1 MASANGRCSRQSVG
15 ATVDYLLVFVG
26 GGLGSV
32 TRFAVG
38 SVFARWL
45 GTAWPTGTLVINVSG
60 SFLIG
65 LFLTLAGE
73 KWGLSP
79 SVRYFVATGFVGG
92 YTTFS
97 TFEYETQRL
106 VEVGAS
112 GYAGLYVAASVVL
125 GFGAALLG
133 VAIARRA

>member
-1 MASANGRCSRQSVG
+1 
-15 ATVDYLLVFVG
+15 VDYLLVFVG
-26 GGLGSV
+26 GGLGSMA
-32 TRFAVG
+32 RFAVG
-38 SVFARWL
+38 TFFARWL
-45 GTAWPTGTLVINVSG
+45 GAAWPTGTLVINVGG

-65 LFLTLAGE
+65 LFLTLAAE

-79 SVRYFVATGFVGG
+79 AFRYFVATGLLGG

-106 VEVGAS
+106 VEVGAT

-125 GFGAALLG
+125 GFAAALLG
-133 VAIARRA
+133 VVIARRV